1 LKPLHVALILLVM
14 MIWGFN
20 FVVVKWGLGLMPPF
34 TFVALR
40 FLVVAIMLLPFIK
53 PPPRWRELAALS
65 VTLGILHFSLMFTGM
80 RHIDASTAAIAVQLQ
95 VPFAA
100 LLAAF
105 FFKDRIGWRRMLGM
119 VIAFAGVA
127 LIAGEPRFQGGY
139 LPLIL
144 VVAAAC
150 VWSFANIQIKRLGDA
165 IDVMALNG
173 WIAALAF
180 PQLLIVALLVEGNP
194 LETVPWDH
202 WGVWGVLAFQSLL
215 VTLVGYG
222 VWYRMMRNFPV
233 NQVMPFTLLIPLFGV
248 LSGILFLDEPLTW
261 FMLIGGAAT
270 LAGVGIC
277 VIRRPALVEASTKS
291 GL

>member
-1 LKPLHVALILLVM
+1 VKPLHLALIFLVM

-40 FLVVAIMLLPFIK
+40 FMVVAAMLLPFIK
-53 PPPRWRELAALS
+53 LPQRWRALVGLS

-80 RHIDASTAAIAVQLQ
+80 KHVDASTAAIAVQLQ

-100 LLAAF
+100 LLAAY

-119 VIAFAGVA
+119 LIAFGGVA
-127 LIAGEPRFQGGY
+127 LIAGEPRFANGY
-139 LPLIL
+139 LPLAL
-144 VVAAAC
+144 VIAAAC
-150 VWSFANIQIKRLGDA
+150 VWSFANIQIKKMGDA

-173 WIAALAF
+173 WIATLAF

-202 WGVWGVLAFQSLL
+202 WGVWGVLAYQSVL
-215 VTLVGYG
+215 VTLIGYG
-222 VWYRMMRNFPV
+222 VWYRMMRTFPV

-248 LSGILFLDEPLTW
+248 MSGILFLEEPLTW
-261 FMLIGGAAT
+261 LMVIGGIAT
-270 LAGVGIC
+270 LAGVAIC
-277 VIRRPALVEASTKS
+277 VIRRPALAQAATKG